1 MCSLNQMRLK
11 NIGENV
17 DHKRISL
24 SSKFRE
30 TCLDQSEIMN
40 LNNLCVS
47 LQVDKKW
54 LKELTDLYN
63 YIYLLKTRNSL

>member
-1 MCSLNQMRLK
+1 MCSLNQKRLK

-63 YIYLLKTRNSL
+63 YISLKDKK